1 LPEIIYRY
9 TRFHLEATIA
19 FLEQYDE
26 KLQIDVMSD
35 KRIAD
40 CIDKI
45 KMTFPADD
53 VSHFSFDGNSN
64 NSGAASKTSGI
75 SALWDIYDN
84 LVEEGLDDKSDEG
97 QNLRAEIKKFIEE
110 NELEVVISRRSLNEE
125 LLDEIE
131 KCLSKGD
138 DKSKKETP
146 ADSEPEEQ
154 ETEPEEE
161 EKEEPETPARS
172 ARGRRSED
180 TNEPAEHSDRTERRG
195 SRPERRRR

>member
-35 KRIAD
+35 KRITD

-64 NSGAASKTSGI
+64 NSGAVSKTNGI
-75 SALWDIYDN
+75 SALWDTYDN
-84 LVEEGLDDKSDEG
+84 LVEEGLDDKSSEG
-97 QNLRAEIKKFIEE
+97 QNLRSEIRKFIEE
-110 NELEVVISRRSLNEE
+110 NELEVVISRKSINEE
-125 LLDEIE
+125 LLEEIE
-131 KCLSKGD
+131 KCLAEGD

-146 ADSEPEEQ
+146 ADPEPEEK
-154 ETEPEEE
+154 ETEPKEE
-161 EKEEPETPARS
+161 EKEEPETPSRS
-172 ARGRRSED
+172 ARGRRNED
-180 TNEPAEHSDRTERRG
+180 TNEPAERSDRTERRG
-195 SRPERRRR
+195 SRPERSRR